1 MDPGRRDTGGVSV
14 DHMFEKY
21 PGDAGE
27 RSAEGTVPSEPAT
40 RHPASSAAAARFRP
54 HRADAPAPTPR
65 ADANTRPQLGA
76 VLAKRPAPPR
86 PLPVDA
92 PAPPLPASADDRPQ
106 PSAAPTGR
114 AARHPALAPA
124 PRADASAQLRPGAAP
139 ARPLRADA
147 AGPSPL
153 RAGADDGAQFDT
165 VSGGHAAGRPVS
177 ALISRRDA
185 STAAGGLRAGG
196 DARARL
202 DAVGGAGRGA
212 RQAASDVIPVL
223 EPFRGLLPEG
233 LRRGEAVSLASRDR
247 SPDYLALAL
256 LAGALAAG
264 LWCAAVGV
272 AGLGGVALAELLGDT
287 DRRAALDRLLL
298 VPEPGEQWAEVTAG
312 LADGVDLLL
321 VRPPGAVSAEVGRRV
336 DARLRQGRA
345 SGTRHSAA
353 MLVLGNWAGAR
364 MVLRTAQTVW
374 TGLDGVGPSAGT
386 GHLTG
391 GRGTLVAEGRATAGR
406 PRTLRLWLPASD
418 GAARALI
425 DVQAEGATSDVVLDV
440 GSSVVPGVVPG
451 AAASG
456 GVSAG
461 ASSAAAV
468 ADGSGTGRPPRPPLT
483 AVA

>member
-1 MDPGRRDTGGVSV
+1 
-14 DHMFEKY
+14 MFEEY

-27 RSAEGTVPSEPAT
+27 RSAEGTVP
-40 RHPASSAAAARFRP
+40 
-54 HRADAPAPTPR
+54 
-65 ADANTRPQLGA
+65 G
-76 VLAKRPAPPR
+76 
-86 PLPVDA
+86 
-92 PAPPLPASADDRPQ
+92 
-106 PSAAPTGR
+106 GR
-114 AARHPALAPA
+114 AARHPAV
-124 PRADASAQLRPGAAP
+124 
-139 ARPLRADA
+139 
-147 AGPSPL
+147 SPL
-153 RAGADDGAQFDT
+153 
-165 VSGGHAAGRPVS
+165 
-177 ALISRRDA
+177 
-185 STAAGGLRAGG
+185 LRAGG
-196 DARARL
+196 DTRLRAHARL
-202 DAVGGAGRGA
+202 DAVAGAGRGA
-212 RQAASDVIPVL
+212 PQSAADTVPVL
-223 EPFRGLLPEG
+223 EPFRGLLPDG
-233 LRRGEAVSLASRDR
+233 LRRGEAVALASRDRER

-298 VPEPGEQWAEVTAG
+298 VPEPGEQWAEVTAS

-353 MLVLGNWAGAR
+353 MLVLGSWASAR
-364 MVLRTAQTVW
+364 LVLRTAQTVW

-425 DVQAEGATSDVVLDV
+425 DVQVEGAGTAAVSAAVSAPA
-440 GSSVVPGVVPG
+440 GGPG
-451 AAASG
+451 A
-456 GVSAG
+456 
-461 ASSAAAV
+461 
-468 ADGSGTGRPPRPPLT
+468 GRPPRPPLT

>member
-1 MDPGRRDTGGVSV
+1 
-14 DHMFEKY
+14 
-21 PGDAGE
+21 
-27 RSAEGTVPSEPAT
+27 
-40 RHPASSAAAARFRP
+40 
-54 HRADAPAPTPR
+54 
-65 ADANTRPQLGA
+65 
-76 VLAKRPAPPR
+76 
-86 PLPVDA
+86 
-92 PAPPLPASADDRPQ
+92 
-106 PSAAPTGR
+106 
-114 AARHPALAPA
+114 
-124 PRADASAQLRPGAAP
+124 
-139 ARPLRADA
+139 
-147 AGPSPL
+147 
-153 RAGADDGAQFDT
+153 
-165 VSGGHAAGRPVS
+165 
-177 ALISRRDA
+177 
-185 STAAGGLRAGG
+185 
-196 DARARL
+196 
-202 DAVGGAGRGA
+202 
-212 RQAASDVIPVL
+212 VL

-406 PRTLRLWLPASD
+406 PRTLRLWLPAAD
-418 GAARALI
+418 GVARALI
-425 DVQAEGATSDVVLDV
+425 DVQAEGAEV
-440 GSSVVPGVVPG
+440 G
-451 AAASG
+451 AASAGGMSVAETSG
-456 GVSAG
+456 AG
-461 ASSAAAV
+461 ASGAG
-468 ADGSGTGRPPRPPLT
+468 ADGSGADRPPRPPLT